1 LFDPTGNFI
10 YLQNINSSIL
20 GAFSLKGKII
30 SKDKLPIEN
39 LRVLAYD
46 DDPLLNPDDFLGESR
61 TDANGFFRI
70 EFDQSKFSGFLEALD
85 ETPDVYLLLKDNQ
98 GNDVLNNTKTRVS
111 QTKKE
116 IEYHIRIVD
125 NIPDSTSKDIYAG
138 NVRRMISMLSEVGN
152 VMGMENTINLD
163 LLRNGDLPRDVRER
177 LQNFVNGFE
186 DRNNNFDHFMVI
198 VSAVINSFFEEL
210 RIGRIGYDGA
220 QVPRLPRRASYD
232 QVIIWPRKE
241 EFKWA

>member
-1 LFDPTGNFI
+1 V
-10 YLQNINSSIL
+10 L
-20 GAFSLKGKII
+20 GTFSLKGKII
-30 SKDKLPIEN
+30 SKDNVPIDN

-61 TDANGFFRI
+61 TDSNGFFRI
-70 EFDQSKFSGFLEALD
+70 EFDQSKFSGFLEVLD
-85 ETPDVYLLLKDNQ
+85 ETPDVYILLKDMQ

-125 NIPDSTSKDIYAG
+125 STPDPLSRDIYAG

-152 VMGMENTINLD
+152 VIGIENTINLD
-163 LLRNGDLPRDVRER
+163 LLRNGDLPRDVRDR
-177 LQNFVNGFE
+177 LQNFVNRFE
-186 DRNNNFDHFMVI
+186 DRNSNFDHFMVI

-220 QVPRLPRRASYD
+220 QVPRLSRRESYD